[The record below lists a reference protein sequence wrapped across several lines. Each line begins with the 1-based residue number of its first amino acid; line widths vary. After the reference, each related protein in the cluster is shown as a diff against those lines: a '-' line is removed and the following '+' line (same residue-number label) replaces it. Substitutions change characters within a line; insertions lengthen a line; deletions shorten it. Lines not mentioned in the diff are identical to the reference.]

1 MEHRFAFRRTTQA
14 DLHWNSKGAPDD
26 EQFEI
31 RMEAMASDAQW
42 IEGVIHSQ
50 RVSQFEIMI
59 TSQEDFDVV
68 KKKLVP
74 LLQLYWDDLRIIL

>member
-1 MEHRFAFRRTTQA
+1 
-14 DLHWNSKGAPDD
+14 
-26 EQFEI
+26 
-31 RMEAMASDAQW
+31 MEAMASDAQW